1 MDNVSLV
8 IQTAIVVIIIGFF
21 LIIFFVF
28 VFYRGKKHEIVVL
41 NKRSTYYQGLS
52 PTRSKQVTVTHY
64 TVDCLYENSSKVHT
78 LGCSLMIYDRLK
90 VNKSYTVTVKWQR
103 SLRYIKIDYTL

>member
-1 MDNVSLV
+1 MDNVSQV

-41 NKRSTYYQGLS
+41 NKISTYYQGLS
-52 PTRSKQVTVTHY
+52 PPRSKQVTVTHY

-90 VNKSYTVTVKWQR
+90 INKSYTVTVKMAEI
-103 SLRYIKIDYTL
+103 IKVHKD

>member
-1 MDNVSLV
+1 MDNESQV

-28 VFYRGKKHEIVVL
+28 VFCRGKKHEIVVL

-90 VNKSYTVTVKWQR
+90 INKSYTVTVKMAEI
-103 SLRYIKIDYTL
+103 IKVHKD

>member
-1 MDNVSLV
+1 MDNVSQA

-21 LIIFFVF
+21 LITFFVF
-28 VFYRGKKHEIVVL
+28 VFYRGKKHKIVVL
-41 NKRSTYYQGLS
+41 NKRSTYYQGLN

-90 VNKSYTVTVKWQR
+90 INKSYTVTVKMAEI
-103 SLRYIKIDYTL
+103 IKVHKD